1 MATQLVQ
8 ECPYCLTERSGF
20 EPTDGYAFDG
30 GGNREPTTW
39 INLWMCR
46 TCREGIITKFKHQK
60 LGGSH
65 SPTQGLGDPREN
77 GFDLIDIQPKIEK
90 HEAPDHVPEGISRD
104 FNEAQDSL
112 RRRNWTSAGMM
123 FRKVLQRATTAI
135 AGPEM
140 TLSHNLLARIDM
152 LAERHLMTPAMR
164 EWAHVIRLD
173 GNEAAHKEDR
183 VFTEQQA
190 TQMRDF
196 TELLLIYAFTLPAR
210 VQAHREQT
218 ERSPSQ

>member
-1 MATQLVQ
+1 MEIDADPSSPNPEQQHTKVWN
-8 ECPYCLTERSGF
+8 TF
-20 EPTDGYAFDG
+20 
-30 GGNREPTTW
+30 W
-39 INLWMCR
+39 ICR
-46 TCREGIITKFKHQK
+46 LCNEGIVIKMQ
-60 LGGSH
+60 
-65 SPTQGLGDPREN
+65 SPHRRTEALNPAQLFGDPRRSGYE
-77 GFDLIDIQPKIEK
+77 FVAIHPKIQK
-90 HEAPDHVPEGISRD
+90 LEAPDHVPEGISRD

-135 AGPEM
+135 AGPKM
-140 TLSHNLLARIDM
+140 TLSYNLLARIDM

-173 GNEAAHKEDR
+173 GNEAAHKEDQ